1 MVDSHGADGVRLS
14 TRATMTDGATRCR
27 LLLLEIDDLE
37 CHLRFPAYAA
47 HLQAGRPGVGLR
59 FSARGCPDQS
69 SRAIRGLLD
78 KPCCWS
84 NPFATSSCKPS
95 VRQDSGP
102 RQPLRVGLSFF
113 EFKTVALESLG
124 YEQFRIGYCRLSDT
138 VQSDTTIRLT
148 SVFGLFYQRKC
159 KYTYACAGVLLHKI
173 S

>member
-47 HLQAGRPGVGLR
+47 HLQTGRPGVGLR

-69 SRAIRGLLD
+69 SRAIGGLLD
-78 KPCCWS
+78 RPCCWS

-95 VRQDSGP
+95 VRQDSGL
-102 RQPLRVGLSFF
+102 RQPPRGGSSFLGSSIAIRSPIQRITGTAMLLPSALYLGPSGDSGFLRQGILV
-113 EFKTVALESLG
+113 
-124 YEQFRIGYCRLSDT
+124 
-138 VQSDTTIRLT
+138 
-148 SVFGLFYQRKC
+148 
-159 KYTYACAGVLLHKI
+159 
-173 S
+173 